1 MGYKSFFCCVIV
13 IAVFSAFYNIGLAQ
27 QGQSGVG
34 GVSVEQD
41 QRGVGVVV
49 QVDRIYRISRGDV
62 MDVMVMEHPEFSINS
77 VIVLPDG
84 TIQYPGLGS
93 IVAAGMTP
101 SQLKDSIEVALNR
114 YVVNPLVTILVRKM
128 QQESINVLG
137 YVNRPGQYQIF
148 ERTELLSAVGLAGG
162 VKNLRKAKRI
172 AIIRADQSVQEV
184 FIRHYMQSDKYIFV
198 DIGDTIYIKE
208 PKEVNWAR
216 LSFISTMLL
225 AAANIYNIVR

>member
-1 MGYKSFFCCVIV
+1 MGYRCFFCYLIV
-13 IAVFSAFYNIGLAQ
+13 FTGFFICSNMATAQ
-27 QGQSGVG
+27 QGGNSLEV
-34 GVSVEQD
+34 VVEQD
-41 QRGVGVVV
+41 
-49 QVDRIYRISRGDV
+49 RIYKISRGDV
-62 MDVMVMEHPEFSINS
+62 MDVMVMEHPEFSISS

-93 IVAAGMTP
+93 IIAAGMTP

-128 QQESINVLG
+128 QQEVINILG

-148 ERTELLSAVGLAGG
+148 EKTELLSAVGLAGG

-172 AIIRADQSVQEV
+172 AIIRSDQSVHEV
-184 FIRHYMQSDKYIFV
+184 IIKRYMQSDKYIFV

-225 AAANIYNIVR
+225 AAANIYNIVK